1 MAAEKVNWKVL
12 IGCLVVVYAVAFLGS
27 IFTPGNTDSDWYD
40 AIQPEVTP
48 ANWVFPVVWNVLF
61 FLIAM
66 SLYFCWNNS
75 RKKGKIMWVF
85 GINFVLNVFWSFT
98 FFGEQ
103 NVSGAFVVLIAL
115 WLSIISM
122 IYVAG
127 KVDKK
132 AGWLLVPYLAWVTFA
147 GYLNYLIV
155 FG

>member
-1 MAAEKVNWKVL
+1 
-12 IGCLVVVYAVAFLGS
+12 
-27 IFTPGNTDSDWYD
+27 
-40 AIQPEVTP
+40 
-48 ANWVFPVVWNVLF
+48 
-61 FLIAM
+61 
-66 SLYFCWNNS
+66 
-75 RKKGKIMWVF
+75 MWVF
-85 GINFVLNVFWSFT
+85 GINFVLNIFWSFT